1 MKKVLFIKNAAI
13 LTVTALLLRFF
24 GIIFKVWLAKQI
36 GSEGLGLYQLIFS
49 VYVLSSAFASSG
61 ISTAVTRLTAEDL
74 ALGKSPLPV
83 LRRAILLT
91 LIIAFASVGALY
103 FGAELIAQYLL
114 GDIRAVPALKI
125 LPFSLPF
132 MGVTACLRGFFIAR
146 RHVTPGALSQLLEQ
160 LLRMGTVFL
169 LLRRFSFSDLSLCCR
184 AVMLGDVAAEGGAF
198 LLIFLFW
205 HFEKQHLSSPALS
218 GVSGGATRKL
228 LHIALP
234 ITSGRYLNTALRTG
248 ETVLVPKKLSEYS
261 ADSAA
266 ALSQFGMIKGMALP
280 VLLFPDTL
288 LAAVS
293 TLLIP
298 EISEAAAKGQR
309 GVVKSATAHILKLTC
324 VMSFLFGVLF
334 FAEGDKIASLLY
346 GESEVGFLLR
356 ALSPLVPFMYL
367 DSVSDGILKG
377 LDQQGF
383 TFRTAVSDSL
393 LRIGLVAAILPSFG
407 LRGFL
412 FIMYLSN
419 LMTCGLNMGRLLKV
433 SGAKLRVVQN
443 ILLPFLASSL
453 SAFFCRA
460 LLSFVPF
467 LPSFLQIASFG
478 VACSAFYFALLFL
491 LGVLQKDDLPRLFK
505 R

>member
-13 LTVTALLLRFF
+13 LTGTALALRFF
-24 GIIFKVWLAKQI
+24 GIVFKVWLAKQI
-36 GSEGLGLYQLIFS
+36 GSEGVGLSQLILS
-49 VYVLSSAFASSG
+49 VYVLASAFASSG

-83 LRRAILLT
+83 LRRAVFLSLVLAFFSVAVLLCFAEP
-91 LIIAFASVGALY
+91 IALS
-103 FGAELIAQYLL
+103 LL
-114 GDIRAVPALKI
+114 GDARAVPALKI
-125 LPFSLPF
+125 LPLSLPF
-132 MGVTACLRGFFIAR
+132 MGLTSCLRGYFLAR
-146 RHVTPGALSQLLEQ
+146 RHIAPNALSQLFEQ
-160 LLRMGTVFL
+160 LVRMGTVFL
-169 LLRRFSFSDLSLCCR
+169 LLSRFAAGGLAVCCR
-184 AVMLGDVAAEGGAF
+184 VVMLGDVAAETGAF
-198 LLIFLFW
+198 LLILLFW
-205 HFEKQHLSSPALS
+205 HFDKRHLPDGALPARTD
-218 GVSGGATRKL
+218 GTTGKI

-248 ETVLVPKKLSEYS
+248 ESILVPKKLTEYS

-280 VLLFPDTL
+280 VLFFPETL
-288 LAAVS
+288 LTAVS

-309 GVVKSATAHILKLTC
+309 GVVRSATARIFKLTC
-324 VMSFLFGVLF
+324 VMSFLFGAVF
-334 FAEGDKIASLLY
+334 FVQGDEIALLLY
-346 GESEVGFLLR
+346 GETEVGFLLR

-367 DSVSDGILKG
+367 ESVSDGILKG

-419 LMTCGLNMGRLLKV
+419 LMTCGLNVGRLIKK
-433 SGAKLRVVQN
+433 SGARLHTVKD
-443 ILLPFLASSL
+443 ILIPLPAAALCAL
-453 SAFFCRA
+453 SCRFA
-460 LLSFVPF
+460 LSFVPF
-467 LPSFLQIASFG
+467 LPLFLRIAVFFA
-478 VACSAFYFALLFL
+478 ACAALYLGLLFL
-491 LGVLQKDDLPRLFK
+491 LGVVQKDDFPRLF
-505 R
+505 RR